1 MPERA
6 QEPLTPIDLELTA
19 NFAPAPDA
27 PPGTPTITFTVRQTM
42 AYSGTHSWLAYV
54 YAPGPNPNGL
64 MCYTGLNLDWPLQRT
79 LINIGPYSSNPSLY
93 PGDTNAVLE
102 LGPCDSTSPWDTLT
116 HAWSGQNGTAYGTFR
131 AFRPVF
137 TPYTMLPLLAG
148 LSGLAGPIG
157 SYTIHHAPQYP
168 AGAIPGVTPPTH
180 HVTIMRARAAR
191 TYTDP
196 GHIAAN
202 DAFTTAADQWKAL
215 DEEARQAWTAAG
227 KTCKP
232 PIPGYALWTQIIKT
246 KRLDRIPTLQTRT
259 GISLTPPTV

>member
-1 MPERA
+1 MTLV
-6 QEPLTPIDLELTA
+6 QEHAWSHSFIHQATPDAFLSIGLAVQLVWDTATTILTA
-19 NFAPAPDA
+19 AF
-27 PPGTPTITFTVRQTM
+27 
-42 AYSGTHSWLAYV
+42 
-54 YAPGPNPNGL
+54 
-64 MCYTGLNLDWPLQRT
+64 
-79 LINIGPYSSNPSLY
+79 YSSNPSLY
-93 PGDTNAVLE
+93 DANETAE
-102 LGPCDSTSPWDTLT
+102 IRLGPCDSVSPWDTLT
-116 HAWSGQNGTAYGTFR
+116 HTWTLPNGQAYGTVH
-131 AFRPVF
+131 AFRSLF
-137 TPYTMLPLLAG
+137 LPYTMLPLLAH

-157 SYTIHHAPQYP
+157 SYTIHHAPKYP

-180 HVTIMRARAAR
+180 HVTIMRARAPR

-202 DAFTTAADQWKAL
+202 EAFTTAADQWKAL

-259 GISLTPPTV
+259 GISLTPPTL